1 MTGPHS
7 VLSFPTLSS
16 LDFLSTLFTSW
27 SQHSRCSSN
36 CCCFVSDRKS
46 GEVPGVKK
54 VLSLEVDCL
63 YLEGTASLGIS
74 TCIALPASIWHTPH
88 PHPTSHHTT
97 QVPLAREI
105 GKWTI
110 LVFPPPEQRKARG
123 KGCESLLEISSS
135 ELTTYNNA
143 MEENTCLYLLRLL
156 LLRIFWLE
164 KGSYPGKRAY
174 RVIFVSPSWNTFFR
188 KY

>member
-1 MTGPHS
+1 MWLQITEALPRPAEPGKFVSLKRRVWGGQPNICTEAWMTGPHS

-88 PHPTSHHTT
+88 PHPTSHPMT

-110 LVFPPPEQRKARG
+110 LVFPPPE
-123 KGCESLLEISSS
+123 
-135 ELTTYNNA
+135 
-143 MEENTCLYLLRLL
+143 
-156 LLRIFWLE
+156 
-164 KGSYPGKRAY
+164 
-174 RVIFVSPSWNTFFR
+174 
-188 KY
+188 